1 MQKARAAFNIL
12 SIIWRLLIYVSA
24 ALTMLPPSSEHGL
37 LTMQPNLVMIIV
49 ISLGIL
55 TSILEYAIKG
65 PGRYSI
71 LIVIDILAGLFLYL
85 VYPQTIIGAVFA
97 LPIINGFR
105 SSKGTGYWTA
115 LFIALVYLFGG
126 IILTLVANMQQGTF
140 HNPASVVFSLSV
152 LFLSFFWGNVYSY
165 VVWQEERSGA
175 LISLIQV
182 AQELG
187 VTSSLQKVLSMGLN
201 VVKTLFPN
209 HSCVIYLKSIEEKE
223 EALVRVK
230 AYLSKTPECFVDF
243 NMEISPSI
251 IGKSIKD
258 KTSQLVGNFSADP
271 KEDVIPKDKGLRS
284 MMVAPLGYED
294 KSIGA
299 LMVTHT
305 TADFYSDEDIKL
317 FTMLSNQIALAIR
330 NIQIQETMGAM
341 AITDSLSG
349 LFTHGFFQDNLS
361 KDMTKAKYDNKPLS
375 ILIIDVDHF
384 KRINDTYGHP
394 QGDALLK
401 QLGGVLRS
409 VTRKEDILCR
419 YGGDEFTVTMIN
431 TNRISAV
438 ILAEKI
444 RTTVEEYEFV
454 LKGQVV
460 HITISGGV
468 GSYPED
474 AQVKKELI
482 DCADKALYEA
492 KKAGRNKISFGVT
505 KK

>member
-1 MQKARAAFNIL
+1 M
-12 SIIWRLLIYVSA
+12 
-24 ALTMLPPSSEHGL
+24 
-37 LTMQPNLVMIIV
+37 
-49 ISLGIL
+49 
-55 TSILEYAIKG
+55 
-65 PGRYSI
+65 
-71 LIVIDILAGLFLYL
+71 
-85 VYPQTIIGAVFA
+85 
-97 LPIINGFR
+97 
-105 SSKGTGYWTA
+105 
-115 LFIALVYLFGG
+115 
-126 IILTLVANMQQGTF
+126 
-140 HNPASVVFSLSV
+140 
-152 LFLSFFWGNVYSY
+152 
-165 VVWQEERSGA
+165 VWQEERSGA

>member
-1 MQKARAAFNIL
+1 MQKARSAFNIL
-12 SIIWRLLIYVSA
+12 SIIWRLLIYASA
-24 ALTMLPPSSEHGL
+24 ALAVLGDASLHGVL
-37 LTMQPNLVMIIV
+37 SLQNSLIMIIIIV
-49 ISLGIL
+49 IGVL
-55 TSILEYAIKG
+55 TTIIEYALKG
-65 PGRYSI
+65 SGKFSV
-71 LIVIDILAGLFLYL
+71 LIAIDVLAGLFLYV
-85 VYPQTIIGAVFA
+85 VYPHTIAGAIFA
-97 LPIINGFR
+97 LPILNGFR
-105 SSKGTGYWTA
+105 MNKGAGYWTT
-115 LFIALVYLFGG
+115 LMLSIVYLFGG
-126 IILTLVANMQQGTF
+126 IILTLSANMHGTF
-140 HNPASVVFSLSV
+140 NDPSHVIFTLSV

-165 VVWQEERSGA
+165 VVWQQERSDA

-182 AQELG
+182 GQELG

-209 HSCVIYLKSIEEKE
+209 HSCVIYLKSTEEKE
-223 EALVRVK
+223 DALVRVK

-258 KTSQLVGNFSADP
+258 KVPQLVGNFSADP
-271 KEDVIPKDKGLRS
+271 KEDIIPKDKGLRS

-299 LMVTHT
+299 LMVTQT
-305 TADFYSDEDIKL
+305 NADFYTDEDLKL

-330 NIQIQETMGAM
+330 NIQIQETMGTM

-361 KDMTKAKYDNKPLS
+361 KDLTKAKYDNKPLS

-401 QLGGVLRS
+401 QLGGVLKS

-468 GSYPED
+468 GSFPED
-474 AQVKKELI
+474 AQIKKELI

-492 KKAGRNKISFGVT
+492 KKGGRNKISFGVT